1 MESKNQIRKLA
12 KLLITFKSHLT
23 IFVVVNMILWAIWL
37 VKDGSD
43 INSLLLYISISWSV
57 ILMIHYLVAYEII
70 KFRKNI

>member
-70 KFRKNI
+70 KFRKNN